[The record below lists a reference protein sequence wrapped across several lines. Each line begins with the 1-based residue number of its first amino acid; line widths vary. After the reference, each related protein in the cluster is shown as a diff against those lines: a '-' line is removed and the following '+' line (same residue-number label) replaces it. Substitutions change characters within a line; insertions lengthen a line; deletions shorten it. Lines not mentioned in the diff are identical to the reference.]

1 MGSCLPAELNRN
13 LIQRLQQPRQTAVGP
28 NEKSV
33 LLAEAASKSPFPF
46 RFPGCPLVFHVS
58 KSVSLRSDKTLSH
71 FSLCS
76 ALRTV

>member
-1 MGSCLPAELNRN
+1 MSGYLPAELNRD

-46 RFPGCPLVFHVS
+46 CFPGCPLVFHVS
-58 KSVSLRSDKTLSH
+58 KSVSLRSDKTLPH